1 MKKHLLFAAMLALSA
16 APVVANPSAPIYY
29 EEGADANVEEQY
41 QALVKSINDLENELK
56 ATIAEIQEKYPNAED
71 VAGALE
77 YTITGEGGLESIL
90 KEVTAKHEA
99 GTLTAEEIA
108 AYQKTVDS
116 YKEGTADALKQA
128 ASAEY
133 SVQLNQAWQAAKE
146 QIYAAED
153 NLPENVFDYFSS
165 AMDAKGSAIDAY
177 YYTKYGSLESYT
189 ATMVAEFEEAVKPM
203 VAAAIAIGD
212 AAPAASE
219 LVADM
224 KTTLPQAKK
233 EIEDVRTD
241 FPDYDLTSTTETVA
255 YYQKLLDEL
264 TNYIAEDAEPYT
276 KAQIDNFARQ
286 LGYFKEEIANLRN
299 TAQAETWQAEYNAKY
314 YPVSNR
320 ISEISEILYD
330 ECPTVYGDYLTKL
343 EDYNYEMTQAMM
355 KFYNGTVTKEEFDAM
370 MARVDEIAKEIEK
383 VLEDA
388 RAAEAATGI
397 SHISIDQ
404 LGKDAKVYTLDGK
417 RVTTVQKGL
426 YIVNGKKVVLK

>member
-16 APVVANPSAPIYY
+16 APVVANPVAPIYY

-56 ATIAEIQEKYPNAED
+56 TTIAQIQEKYPNAED

-77 YTITGEGGLESIL
+77 YTITGEGGLEAIL
-90 KEVTAKHEA
+90 KEATAKYEA
-99 GTLTAEEIA
+99 GTLTAEEIV

-165 AMDAKGSAIDAY
+165 AMDAKGSEIDAY

-241 FPDYDLTSTTETVA
+241 FPDYGLETMTEAVA
-255 YYQKLLDEL
+255 YWQKLLNEL
-264 TNYIAEDAEPYT
+264 TDYIAEDKDAYT
-276 KAQIDNFARQ
+276 KSEIANFATNFS
-286 LGYFKEEIANLRN
+286 YFKEEVANLRN
-299 TAQAETWQAEYNAKY
+299 SAQLETWMADYNAKY
-314 YPVSNR
+314 YPVSSR
-320 ISEISEILYD
+320 IYDIMDILD
-330 ECPTVYGDYLTKL
+330 QECPTVAGKYMETL
-343 EDYNYEMTQAMM
+343 EDYNAEMTQALM

-417 RVTTVQKGL
+417 RVTTVQKGI